1 MAIETGTRLGP
12 YEVMG
17 RLGVGGMGEIYPA
30 RDTRLDRK
38 VAIKVLAR
46 DAAGDSTRLQR
57 FTAEAKAVSAL
68 NHPNILTLHEIGES
82 ESGPYLV
89 TELVQGTTIRELLA
103 EGTISVHQ
111 ALDYAIQAAE
121 GLAKAHGSGIV
132 HRDLKP
138 ENLMVTDDGYV
149 KILDFGLA
157 KLLESDFQDPGGAQ
171 TLTASG
177 AIVGTV
183 GYVSPEQLHGEDA
196 DYRSDLFGLGVVVFE
211 MLSGRNPFLH
221 ETTAE
226 TLNAILN
233 KSPEKL
239 SEFRDDVPEE
249 LSRLV
254 DRALAK
260 NPERRFAHV
269 LEFAAELRA
278 LKARMESSSGSLS
291 APAPE
296 RRTGRWLALGTI
308 GVLAVI
314 IAVMVASG
322 TNGVSIALPQGQTA
336 IAVLPIHDLSGDPE
350 LAQAGIGRVLTD
362 GFVQILSDIPG
373 IYVVSPVRLHS
384 VAASLGRPVVEAG
397 TDVDYAQEVS
407 KGAQATAM
415 LTGLLSRVGD
425 TFVLDATL
433 TDLSSESLLGT
444 FRAESQDRS
453 QLLPELTESVSA
465 EIHAKLNP
473 NTPGQDS
480 KDIHRVATSS
490 IEAYKQFVLGHDLF
504 MEGRWDE
511 AIPELKK
518 ATKLDPEMGL
528 AWSVLACSYSFAEDD
543 MSSRAAQMKAQ
554 ELMDR
559 VNQKERRWIELN
571 GVWVNTGNSAKF
583 RKVAEEFISD
593 YPDDREGYFH
603 AGLGAEW
610 LEEDYEAAIGFYEQA
625 YQLTPTFYA
634 VTKGLVDCHTK
645 LYQKDRA
652 IQALERYLK
661 QTNLGE
667 HGRSE
672 AEGRLRKLQGT

>member
-17 RLGVGGMGEIYPA
+17 RLGVGGMGEIYTA

-336 IAVLPIHDLSGDPE
+336 IAWPPPWAD
-350 LAQAGIGRVLTD
+350 R
-362 GFVQILSDIPG
+362 
-373 IYVVSPVRLHS
+373 
-384 VAASLGRPVVEAG
+384 
-397 TDVDYAQEVS
+397 
-407 KGAQATAM
+407 
-415 LTGLLSRVGD
+415 LSRRARTWIMPRRSRRVRKPRPCSPGCSPGWG
-425 TFVLDATL
+425 TR
-433 TDLSSESLLGT
+433 SSW
-444 FRAESQDRS
+444 
-453 QLLPELTESVSA
+453 
-465 EIHAKLNP
+465 
-473 NTPGQDS
+473 TP
-480 KDIHRVATSS
+480 
-490 IEAYKQFVLGHDLF
+490 
-504 MEGRWDE
+504 
-511 AIPELKK
+511 P
-518 ATKLDPEMGL
+518 
-528 AWSVLACSYSFAEDD
+528 
-543 MSSRAAQMKAQ
+543 
-554 ELMDR
+554 
-559 VNQKERRWIELN
+559 
-571 GVWVNTGNSAKF
+571 
-583 RKVAEEFISD
+583 
-593 YPDDREGYFH
+593 
-603 AGLGAEW
+603 
-610 LEEDYEAAIGFYEQA
+610 
-625 YQLTPTFYA
+625 
-634 VTKGLVDCHTK
+634 
-645 LYQKDRA
+645 
-652 IQALERYLK
+652 
-661 QTNLGE
+661 
-667 HGRSE
+667 
-672 AEGRLRKLQGT
+672 